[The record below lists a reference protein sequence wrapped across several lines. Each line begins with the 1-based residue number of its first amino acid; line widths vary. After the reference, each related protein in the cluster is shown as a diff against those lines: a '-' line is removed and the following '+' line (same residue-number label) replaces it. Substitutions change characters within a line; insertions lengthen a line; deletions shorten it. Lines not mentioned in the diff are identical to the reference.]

1 MPKANIHRRS
11 TLEEVYPP
19 DLFASDA
26 AKNGSVPN
34 TILSG
39 VRILSAPDAA
49 GDFAFERATQQIGE
63 AASDS
68 FLAPHRPTTASA
80 DPASRAG
87 YEAFLDDIVAIA
99 QRFGFEPKESPAAM
113 SRACAVC
120 GSDFHPLIS
129 PRAFPAGQGRE
140 VEGRA
145 NKPRCSASTNSTACA
160 SNLSPRWRGKRPG
173 SVT

>member
-19 DLFASDA
+19 DAFASDA
-26 AKNGSVPN
+26 AQNGSVPN

-68 FLAPHRPTTASA
+68 FLAPPRPTTASA
-80 DPASRAG
+80 DPDPRAG
-87 YEAFLDDIVAIA
+87 YQAFLNDVVAVA
-99 QRFGFEPKESPAAM
+99 PRFGFEPEESPGRDEPRLRG
-113 SRACAVC
+113 SR
-120 GSDFHPLIS
+120 
-129 PRAFPAGQGRE
+129 Q
-140 VEGRA
+140 
-145 NKPRCSASTNSTACA
+145 
-160 SNLSPRWRGKRPG
+160 
-173 SVT
+173 